1 VRSSRPLILALK
13 RSSSSSL
20 ARLVSLALVFLSRL
34 DSLPFLREEARLE
47 SVEEVLERTLFSVAL
62 LERRMEDL
70 TDG

>member
-1 VRSSRPLILALK
+1 MRSSRPLILALK

-20 ARLVSLALVFLSRL
+20 ASAVSLALVFLSRL
-34 DSLPFLREEARLE
+34 DSLPFLSEEARLE